1 MAAPILPVGMSSAQ
15 LGAMVRARR
24 RLVFGVTALTL
35 LATALVLAVIPRSW
49 TASSDVYV
57 DYKAADPING
67 RLFSAGLDES
77 YLSTQVDI
85 LTSRAVTERV
95 VDRLK
100 LREGEEYQEAV
111 TAIGSDKAYAALVKT
126 IASSTTAVS
135 RRGSRVIEV
144 SYSADSPTKARDY
157 VNEIV
162 RSYIGLSAEIASN
175 AARSR
180 SEQYNA
186 QLEKLRSEVN
196 RIQDE
201 LTAFQQKAGILNVN
215 ERDDVANSEIGS
227 LTTSLVQLQNQRQE
241 ALARQRSTE
250 SLMRGSRAEDLPEIG
265 NQPTI
270 ADVKS
275 KLSDV
280 DRRLSEARSVLGPN
294 HPRTKALLAERAD
307 LQARLARE
315 ATTAITS
322 RRLDV
327 ERLAS
332 QQRDVERLITERQT
346 KLLEQKG
353 QRDTLLAYQRQL
365 DGAERVY
372 TAATQKYDDI
382 LMAGNISAVNL
393 TVLRQAETP
402 SAPSKPKVLTSLA
415 GSVAAGLLLGLCLA
429 LLLEFNNR
437 RLRSREDLVRGLRLP
452 VLGQIGMV
460 G

>member
-1 MAAPILPVGMSSAQ
+1 MSLAQ
-15 LGAMVRARR
+15 LVAMVRARR
-24 RLVFGVTALTL
+24 RLVLGVAAATL
-35 LATALVLAVIPRSW
+35 LATAAVLAVIPRSW

-95 VDRLK
+95 IDRLK
-100 LREGEEYQEAV
+100 LRDGEEYQRTVAESGA
-111 TAIGSDKAYAALVKT
+111 DKAYASLVKT
-126 IASSTTAVS
+126 ISTNTTAVS
-135 RRGSRVIEV
+135 RRGSRVIQV
-144 SYSADSPTKARDY
+144 SYSADSPTSARDY

-162 RSYIGLSAEIASN
+162 RSYIALSAEIASN

-215 ERDDVANSEIGS
+215 ERDDVANSEIGN
-227 LTTSLVQLQNQRQE
+227 LTASLVLLQNQRQE

-250 SLMRGSRAEDLPEIG
+250 SLMSASRPEDLPEIG
-265 NQPTI
+265 SQPAI
-270 ADVKS
+270 AEVKAR
-275 KLSDV
+275 LGDV
-280 DRRLSEARSVLGPN
+280 DRRLTEARSVLGPN
-294 HPRTKALLAERAD
+294 HPRSRALVAERTE

-315 ATTAITS
+315 ARTAITS
-322 RRLDV
+322 RRLDAD
-327 ERLAS
+327 RLAS
-332 QQRDVERLITERQT
+332 QQRDVERLIGERQSR
-346 KLLEQKG
+346 LLQQKG
-353 QRDTLLAYQRQL
+353 ARDTLLAYQRQL

-402 SAPSKPKVLTSLA
+402 SIPSKPRVFTSLA

-429 LLLEFNNR
+429 LLMEFNNR
-437 RLRSREDLVRGLRLP
+437 RLRGREDLVRGLRLP
-452 VLGQIGMV
+452 VLGEIGMV